1 MVDGWDACELLDTF
15 AKSLHTAAK
24 AGTEAAAWGLSHPC
38 VCPLRLCPDTAHA
51 HVKVHDHELQLWV
64 CPLLHEIHVPTRN
77 RLVVVPLPPS
87 ACSSQ
92 LTLLLS
98 CNPVS
103 CVAERT
109 QRAPRNRRLG
119 QYRDLPFSFAMNLN
133 SSSDE
138 EEAPTVHPSQLQ
150 PPPPP
155 PPVQPPPPVCSRR
168 RRCCRCRLLRLES
181 RPIVWMWGW
190 RPCA

>member
-1 MVDGWDACELLDTF
+1 M
-15 AKSLHTAAK
+15 
-24 AGTEAAAWGLSHPC
+24 
-38 VCPLRLCPDTAHA
+38 

-150 PPPPP
+150 PLPPP
-155 PPVQPPPPVCSRR
+155 PPVLPLPPAPTGVTTDSMDVGMEAVCLAGAPEELDSRTLGVPGLKTLMPGD
-168 RRCCRCRLLRLES
+168 CVEVL
-181 RPIVWMWGW
+181 W
-190 RPCA
+190 RHGAAPAAPC